1 MANDNLMDQLLYLY
15 NNTTLFFNLSEQIV
29 THYYLGNQCILN
41 NISFDEFIND
51 FSHRNKFSDE
61 SEKKL
66 KRFFDNLVT
75 SNEPFSI
82 NTNFELNDMSKLP
95 LKFKG
100 YKYDNSNM
108 VMVIS
113 KNENDTTY
121 SSIDYLTKV
130 LSREAM
136 TEKINQALL
145 NPRPFAL
152 LLIDIDN
159 FKQFNDSY
167 GHMYGDIVLVETAS
181 SIKKYIG
188 NNGFVGRIGGDEFL
202 VLLYVD
208 NDYDIVHAACSNIRS
223 AINNVSNH
231 NIKKASITAT
241 VGCTQYPTDGTTYDV
256 LFKKTDKALYRGK
269 RKGRNCF
276 IIYDVNKCGDISDDS
291 TEVNKNID
299 SSESR
304 YENFNI
310 ISGVAEILNR
320 DNNLK
325 RNIDDALSL
334 LGSYFLFDRISLFTL
349 NQNNKDV
356 KDITC
361 WCNPRMPGLDK
372 LMKREYYDVAN
383 FEKSLDRLGML
394 KLVQVESNKSLNIYP
409 ILHEQKTT
417 AILAFE
423 IKYMEKFIG
432 MIRFDMCS
440 INRFW
445 QQNEVSTLMVISKIF
460 GIVLNRENERLEHM
474 KELYYD
480 KLTSIYN
487 YIRWRDFVEED
498 LEYNN
503 EYSLLYFNI
512 EGYKHLNDIYGS
524 KICDEALINLGKSF
538 KTFTEIRTIFC
549 RVTDDKFLAYLPS
562 KDKSII
568 ERFYEH
574 LKKSLTESFAYGSKF
589 RLVCGVYISDGLD
602 ILTTAIDKAN
612 IARKQP
618 SIVKTGICY
627 FSQEQF
633 EEKRFKMELELH
645 MFDAKKNDEFLLF
658 LQPKFNVK
666 TGKLVGAEALTRW
679 FFKKETILTP
689 NLFIPLFEQNGFI
702 KELDFTVFENVCKFQ
717 RKVLDSGY
725 NPIIISVN
733 LSRNQND
740 FNAYIETINQIRENY
755 NIPPQLIELEITE
768 SMYISNSSEISELI
782 KELHRLGYK
791 VSMDDFGSG
800 YSNLSALADMDFDLI
815 KLDKGFCSNKDNQK
829 EKIILAFIMELAHE
843 LDMDVLCE
851 GVETKELMEYLK
863 DVGCNIVQG
872 FLFDKPIPQD
882 LFFKKYF
889 ENKN

>member
-1 MANDNLMDQLLYLY
+1 MTNDNLFSQLLYLY
-15 NNTTLFFNLSEQIV
+15 NNTTIFFNLTNRIIE
-29 THYYLGNQCILN
+29 HYYIGNQAISN
-41 NISFDEFIND
+41 NISFDEFIEDYSKRFN
-51 FSHRNKFSDE
+51 FSKTSN
-61 SEKKL
+61 KKL
-66 KRFFDNLVT
+66 KRFFDNLVI
-75 SNEPFSI
+75 SSEPFSI
-82 NTNFELNDMSKLP
+82 NANYELDDKSSLS
-95 LKFKG
+95 LKFQG
-100 YKYDNSNM
+100 YKYDNDNV
-108 VMVIS
+108 VMIIS
-113 KNENDTTY
+113 KNENSYAHST
-121 SSIDYLTKV
+121 IDYLTKI
-130 LSREAM
+130 LTREAM
-136 TEKINQALL
+136 TDKINQALL

-208 NDYDIVHAACSNIRS
+208 NDYDIVHAACSNIRK

-241 VGCTQYPTDGTTYDV
+241 VGCAQYPADGTTYDV

-276 IIYDVNKCGDISDDS
+276 IIYDKNKCGDISDIS
-291 TEVNKNID
+291 TEVNNVID
-299 SSESR
+299 SGDSS

-325 RNIDDALSL
+325 KNIEDALSL

-349 NQNNKDV
+349 EQSSDELKN
-356 KDITC
+356 IYC
-361 WCNPRMPGLDK
+361 WCNPRMPGIDQLLIRDK
-372 LMKREYYDVAN
+372 YDIPN
-383 FEKSLDRLGML
+383 FRNSLDRLGML
-394 KLVQVESNKSLNIYP
+394 KLVQVESNKTLNIYP

-423 IKYMEKFIG
+423 IKYMEKHIG

-445 QQNEVSTLMVISKIF
+445 QQNEISTLMVISKIF
-460 GIVLNRENERLEHM
+460 GIVLNRENERLEHI

-480 KLTSIYN
+480 RLTSIYN
-487 YIRWRDFVEED
+487 YIRWRDFVENE
-498 LEYNN
+498 LNN
-503 EYSLLYFNI
+503 NSEYSLMYFNI

-524 KICDEALINLGKSF
+524 KICDEALINLGKAF
-538 KTFTEIRTIFC
+538 KNFSMIKIIFC
-549 RVTDDKFLAYLPS
+549 RVTDDKFLVYIPS
-562 KDKSII
+562 HDKKII
-568 ERFYEH
+568 ESLYEH
-574 LKKSLTESFAYGSKF
+574 IKVSLNESFSHGSKF
-589 RLVCGVYISDGLD
+589 RVVCGVYISDGID

-618 SIVKTGICY
+618 SIIKTGICY

-633 EEKRFKMELELH
+633 EEKKFKMELELH
-645 MFDAKKNDEFLLF
+645 MFEAKKNDEFLLY

-666 TGKLVGAEALTRW
+666 TGQLVGAEALTRW

-689 NLFIPLFEQNGFI
+689 NLFIPVFEQNGFI

-717 RKVLDSGY
+717 RKVIDSGY
-725 NPIIISVN
+725 NPITISVN
-733 LSRNQND
+733 LSRNQSD
-740 FNAYIETINQIRENY
+740 FNSYINTINQIRENY
-755 NIPPQLIELEITE
+755 NVPPHLIELEITE
-768 SMYISNSSEISELI
+768 GMYVSNSSEISELI

-829 EKIILAFIMELAHE
+829 EKVILAFIMELAHE

-851 GVETKELMEYLK
+851 GVETKELMEYLR

-872 FLFDKPIPQD
+872 FLFDKPIPQEM
-882 LFFKKYF
+882 FFKKYF
-889 ENKN
+889 DNKN